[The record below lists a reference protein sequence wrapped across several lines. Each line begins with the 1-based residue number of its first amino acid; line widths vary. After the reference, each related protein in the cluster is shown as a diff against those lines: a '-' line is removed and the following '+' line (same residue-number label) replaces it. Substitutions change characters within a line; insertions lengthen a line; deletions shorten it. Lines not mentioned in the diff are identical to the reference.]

1 MRAEQ
6 LLLVGYDCW
15 ETLQQACVEEE
26 GEICTLMWFGMKG
39 RVRCAKRP
47 VRLPNP
53 LTKKQR
59 PANAHLSHTLI
70 SS

>member
-1 MRAEQ
+1 
-6 LLLVGYDCW
+6 LLLVGYECW
-15 ETLQQACVEEE
+15 ETLQQTCVEEE
-26 GEICTLMWFGMKG
+26 GEICTLMLFEMERAGGMRQAAVPAAQKH
-39 RVRCAKRP
+39 
-47 VRLPNP
+47 